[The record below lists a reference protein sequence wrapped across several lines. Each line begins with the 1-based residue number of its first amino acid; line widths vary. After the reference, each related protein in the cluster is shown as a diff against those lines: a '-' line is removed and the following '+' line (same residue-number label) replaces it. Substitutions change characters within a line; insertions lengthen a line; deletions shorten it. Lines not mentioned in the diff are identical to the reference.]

1 MLACAK
7 TLNFTGDVVKF
18 RCNHVRYSKGMKSS
32 HRQSTPWWQDKRIVQ
47 GDNIHN
53 FIKIHDETLSILFIG
68 EKFKLPWNQPWF
80 ENAQKLLFEIKVDF
94 KDDLKSRLK
103 FMSWLEIL
111 GCFQNEP
118 ESLFLSLL
126 MQFCCLWKI
135 YLCLLTQNCTHNHVV
150 TFTNTLRHLI
160 KIYDRL
166 NFRKASR
173 SSRLVNLGNSLP

>member
-18 RCNHVRYSKGMKSS
+18 RCNHVWYSKGMKSS

-53 FIKIHDETLSILFIG
+53 FIKIHEWDIVNIIYLR
-68 EKFKLPWNQPWF
+68 KLPWNQPWF

-166 NFRKASR
+166 NFRQASR

>member
-1 MLACAK
+1 MHVQRLWISQVMLWNSGVIMSDIAK
-7 TLNFTGDVVKF
+7 AWNLHTDNQHPD
-18 RCNHVRYSKGMKSS
+18 
-32 HRQSTPWWQDKRIVQ
+32 DKRIVQ

-53 FIKIHDETLSILFIG
+53 FIKIHEWDIVNIIYLR
-68 EKFKLPWNQPWF
+68 KLPWNQPWF

-126 MQFCCLWKI
+126 MQFRCLWKI

-166 NFRKASR
+166 NFRQASR
-173 SSRLVNLGNSLP
+173 SSRLVNLGNSMP

>member
-1 MLACAK
+1 MFWNSGVFMSDIAK
-7 TLNFTGDVVKF
+7 AWNLYTDNQHPDGKTRELFKVIIFTTSSKF
-18 RCNHVRYSKGMKSS
+18 MS
-32 HRQSTPWWQDKRIVQ
+32 
-47 GDNIHN
+47 
-53 FIKIHDETLSILFIG
+53 ETLSILFIY

-166 NFRKASR
+166 NFRQASR